1 MIRHLVFLK
10 FPATRCEA
18 EKQALFLRLSALRE
32 HLKGITGFGHR
43 ANISPETAVTH
54 GFTDMFWVDFTDEAA
69 RDAYLDDPTHQA
81 VGADLV
87 ASVTGGVNGIFV
99 CDIAL

>member
-10 FPATRCEA
+10 FPTEVS
-18 EKQALFLRLSALRE
+18 ETDKEALFQRLSALRG
-32 HLKGITGFGHR
+32 HLDGITDFGHR
-43 ANISPETAVTH
+43 ANISPENPVTH
-54 GFTDMFWVDFTDEAA
+54 GYTNMFWVDFADEAA
-69 RDAYLDDPTHQA
+69 RDAYLNDPTHQA

-87 ASVTGGVNGIFV
+87 ASVTGGTDGIFV